1 MAMSKQTRH
10 GNEREKKMKPNDT
23 NNNDCSH
30 VRMKL
35 QNNRRENRISTR
47 MVMYTFD
54 KNVQNYD
61 LRLKVILL
69 NGIAFMALIR

>member
-1 MAMSKQTRH
+1 
-10 GNEREKKMKPNDT
+10 
-23 NNNDCSH
+23 
-30 VRMKL
+30 MKL
-35 QNNRRENRISTR
+35 QNKRRENHISTR
-47 MVMYTFD
+47 MVMYID